1 MKIQVPGALWV
12 ALIVGIIPVVQQVIQ
27 QFYPEAS
34 YAWSA
39 IAVTV
44 LGIILKTIQVYAQPQ
59 PQPQI
64 DTSING
70 DSAAVPA
77 ATVDG
82 DDYTYARPKQPG
94 KFSQVLFG

>member
-39 IAVTV
+39 LVVTA
-44 LGIILKTIQVYAQPQ
+44 LGVVLKTIQVYAQGS
-59 PQPQI
+59 QPQI

>member
-1 MKIQVPGALWV
+1 MKFQVPGAVWV

-44 LGIILKTIQVYAQPQ
+44 LGIVLKSIQVYAQGSQ
-59 PQPQI
+59 PQL

-94 KFSQVLFG
+94 KFSRILLG